1 MSNHFVINME
11 PECLHRGELW
21 QFSAQYGGWLPV
33 QLLLFSHALVVD
45 PDADTGT
52 PRRKRRSSLKVWMD
66 LCLIKDIISVR
77 KEDRTIV
84 RRGSYSSQSQSETA
98 KFRFTVETNKQLQL
112 QFAAATA
119 ELRDEWLH
127 CVLLATKL
135 HATHEMQEQKSDQ
148 AAFLRFASSGSED
161 SEEEEGDEN
170 RLSSPPISW
179 SEENAQRSAQL
190 LSQRDRPT
198 AVQSVR
204 QAEGTRSPASL
215 MILQI
220 IAKEGD
226 DSVSTI
232 IPVSEASQENVTTQQ
247 VKLDAIRQMQA
258 ELQRTPNKG
267 KERLAR
273 MLKREPDSFI
283 LYLDIGEQWLQDEQ
297 LSIGHYILGCANRRI
312 DMELVPMNRMP
323 QPTLQ
328 LAIVGTKN
336 KISDLSQRTYTSY
349 VIDVMFNGT
358 TWQLARR
365 YKEFDALHSQ
375 LKNKYPDSEL
385 PSLPPKHV
393 FTPVEGAFI
402 NNRKEQLEAF
412 LKQLLL
418 HPIASTDVLLLS
430 FLGIVS
436 TSRDPELGQS
446 KKSVLHVT
454 SLHNSVAVGDIVLFS
469 CRFGA
474 SRLQRKFTGSKYD
487 HVGIVVPGD
496 SKFLMRI
503 MEATS
508 EGIQVYSLKPR
519 LMAYAREVSN
529 TIVVRKI
536 EVERTPE
543 MVEMLREFVSRVD
556 GNPYSIFGI
565 LRYTGESDRSILN
578 SVRVANGV
586 CEESD
591 DSFSNTGGSS
601 TSSTPSSPSTE
612 TSDKT
617 QRKFFC
623 SSLVATAWKELGWL
637 QTKRKSSSF
646 WPGSF
651 EDGGE
656 VERLLGPGVVL
667 GPETVVDCRIVEVG
681 LSAQC

>member
-1 MSNHFVINME
+1 MSLSVME
-11 PECLHRGELW
+11 PPECLHRGELW
-21 QFSAQYGGWLPV
+21 QFSAQYGGWLRV

-77 KEDRTIV
+77 KEDTAVV
-84 RRGSYSSQSQSETA
+84 RRGSYRSQSQSETT
-98 KFRFTVETNKQLQL
+98 KFRFTVKTSKQLQL

-135 HATHEMQEQKSDQ
+135 HATHEMQEQKSYQ

-161 SEEEEGDEN
+161 SEEEVEET

-179 SEENAQRSAQL
+179 SEENVQRSAQL
-190 LSQRDRPT
+190 LSQRVRPT
-198 AVQSVR
+198 AVQSSVR
-204 QAEGTRSPASL
+204 QAESTRSPVSL

-220 IAKEGD
+220 TAKENG

-258 ELQRTPNKG
+258 ELQRTPNKD
-267 KERLAR
+267 KERLSR

-297 LSIGHYILGCANRRI
+297 LSIGHYILGCASRRI
-312 DMELVPMNRMP
+312 ELELIPMNRMP

-336 KISDLSQRTYTSY
+336 KISDLSQRPYTSY
-349 VIDVMFNGT
+349 VIDVIFNGT
-358 TWQLARR
+358 TWQLTRR
-365 YKEFDALHSQ
+365 YKEFDTLHSQ
-375 LKNKYPDSEL
+375 LKRKYPDTEL
-385 PSLPPKHV
+385 PGLPPKHV
-393 FTPVEGAFI
+393 FTPIEGEFI
-402 NNRKEQLEAF
+402 NYRKEQLEAF

-446 KKSVLHVT
+446 KKSVVHVT
-454 SLHNSVAVGDIVLFS
+454 SLHNSVAVGDIILFS

-496 SKFLMRI
+496 SRFLLRI

-508 EGIQVYSLKPR
+508 EGIQVYSLKSR

-536 EVERTPE
+536 EVERTSE
-543 MVEMLREFVSRVD
+543 LVEILRGFVGRVD

-565 LRYTGESDRSILN
+565 LRYTGESDRSIFSSSRAAN
-578 SVRVANGV
+578 SV
-586 CEESD
+586 CDESD

-601 TSSTPSSPSTE
+601 TSSTPSSPLTE
-612 TSDKT
+612 GGDKA
-617 QRKFFC
+617 QRKYFC
-623 SSLVATAWKELGWL
+623 SSLVASAWKELGWL

-656 VERLLGPGVVL
+656 VERLLGQGVVL
-667 GPETVVDCRIVEVG
+667 APETVIDCRIVEVG